1 MTKVK
6 NDKRPAMRKPV
17 PVGLPPA
24 AAPSTP
30 ISIIP
35 KLHRSNDQVAM
46 EIALGGA
53 VEPKVSGFQA
63 AELGRTPTLYEV
75 GQNYKLPLQMFQRSE
90 NNARVFYL
98 PSELDE
104 MSRSLQKQGQDYP
117 TLGYL
122 KDGKIVL
129 TDGQKRFQAAANG
142 GLFELEVKI
151 IATPATEADEYEASR
166 RVNIERSAQTGLDDA
181 FKWKSLMERGVYKS
195 QEELAERLELKK
207 EKVSKILGITR
218 IPERLVRQMLDHRQT
233 SSWTIAY
240 LVSTI
245 FDPKRI
251 EEQGAD
257 SIENLAQ
264 EVVDEIIKK
273 DLNKSQVEAL
283 VSKKIQG
290 PKKRSQPET
299 MPVKF
304 GDFKGEIKTF
314 PNRGQLDM
322 TFRGLPEDKIS
333 LLRET
338 LEKVLA
344 GQFPLA

>member
-1 MTKVK
+1 
-6 NDKRPAMRKPV
+6 
-17 PVGLPPA
+17 
-24 AAPSTP
+24 
-30 ISIIP
+30 
-35 KLHRSNDQVAM
+35 M
-46 EIALGGA
+46 EIALAGA

-181 FKWKSLMERGVYKS
+181 FKWRSLMERGVYKS

-251 EEQGAD
+251 EEQGVD